1 MRKYW
6 GRERERL
13 EPGFSDA
20 QAPQHFLNF
29 LPLPQ
34 GHGSFLPI
42 FCLVIGAVVSRIV
55 AAMFDIWVFWRKT
68 LPTELTL
75 RDTETV
81 SALLFACSRSSAAS
95 LLRPCSSQASASRSA
110 MSARSLTSAME
121 SPSRRICSQRL
132 QSRRSVHVNR

>member
-6 GRERERL
+6 GRQRERR
-13 EPGFSDA
+13 EPGFSVA

-34 GHGSFLPI
+34 GHGSFLPT

-55 AAMFDIWVFWRKT
+55 AAKSDMWVVWRRP

-81 SALLFACSRSSAAS
+81 SALRFACSRSSAAS
-95 LLRPCSSQASASRSA
+95 SLRPCSSQASASRSA
-110 MSARSLTSAME
+110 MSARSL
-121 SPSRRICSQRL
+121 PSVL
-132 QSRRSVHVNR
+132 LFGFA